1 MNEKAG
7 RDADQPHHGA
17 DAERDSRVGGHG
29 TEPRSEATAYPSPG
43 DMVSARAGSSITG
56 DRPARRACGFR
67 HGDRRL
73 AISNHIDVS
82 LAGGPPARGNHR
94 NQQVYERRK
103 PAAMAS
109 RSEQNQR

>member
-1 MNEKAG
+1 VT
-7 RDADQPHHGA
+7 RT
-17 DAERDSRVGGHG
+17 SRIMVPMQSAIAALAAMALNQG
-29 TEPRSEATAYPSPG
+29 PRPPRIRRRATW
-43 DMVSARAGSSITG
+43 SAQAGSSITG

>member
-1 MNEKAG
+1 MT
-7 RDADQPHHGA
+7 RT
-17 DAERDSRVGGHG
+17 SRIMVPMQSAIAALVAMALNQGPAH
-29 TEPRSEATAYPSPG
+29 PSPG

-56 DRPARRACGFR
+56 DWPARRACGSR

-73 AISNHIDVS
+73 AISNYIDVS

>member
-1 MNEKAG
+1 MT
-7 RDADQPHHGA
+7 RT
-17 DAERDSRVGGHG
+17 SRIMVPMQSAIAALAAMALNQG
-29 TEPRSEATAYPSPG
+29 PRPAHPSPG